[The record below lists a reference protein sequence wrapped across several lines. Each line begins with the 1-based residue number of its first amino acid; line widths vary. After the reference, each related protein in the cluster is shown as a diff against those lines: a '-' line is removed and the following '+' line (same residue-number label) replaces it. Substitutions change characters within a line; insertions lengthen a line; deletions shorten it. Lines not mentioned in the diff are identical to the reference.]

1 MKNLNLSVRVTPDE
15 RELLLRFATVAHLS
29 LSNYLR
35 ITALSRTSYHTTHA
49 ALSLKIGEAHC
60 LAQIIQNQFA
70 EDGAITL
77 DEFSDLTKMIQEI
90 TTIAQQLME

>member
-1 MKNLNLSVRVTPDE
+1 MKNLSLSVRVTPDE
-15 RELLLRFATVAHLS
+15 RELLLHFATAAHLS

-35 ITALSRTSYHTTHA
+35 ITALSKTSYRSTHA

-60 LAQIIQNQFA
+60 LAHIIQNQFA
-70 EDGAITL
+70 QNGAITL
-77 DEFSDLTKMIQEI
+77 DEFTDLTNMIQEI

>member
-15 RELLLRFATVAHLS
+15 RELLLRLATAAHLS

-35 ITALSRTSYHTTHA
+35 TIALSRTSYRTTHA

-70 EDGAITL
+70 QEGAITL
-77 DEFSDLTKMIQEI
+77 DEFTDLTKMIQEI
-90 TTIAQQLME
+90 TTIAQQLLE

>member
-15 RELLLRFATVAHLS
+15 RELLLRFATEAHLS

-35 ITALSRTSYHTTHA
+35 VTALSRTSYRTTHA

-60 LAQIIQNQFA
+60 LAQIIQDRYKQEAAVTMN
-70 EDGAITL
+70 
-77 DEFSDLTKMIQEI
+77 EFIDLTQMIQEMR
-90 TTIAQQLME
+90 TIVQQLLE